1 MVARPSQGD
10 HHLQSPPSKLLLNP
24 GRQGRSP
31 TLLRKS
37 TGKHNLEE
45 GDQLVILNALDVMY
59 KNQQSILDIFSVDT
73 DVFALLTAHFSL
85 IPQSTTLIRRGGE
98 QIRIQE
104 SYMKLGRKR
113 AEALLGWYAFTG
125 TDSTGSFADK
135 RVACHFKAFLQAD
148 DEMLDAF
155 ATFRLLSSIPPWIHR
170 QMEKYVC
177 LLYNIGN
184 ISSDEVPEL
193 RWMLF
198 AQKSKECQ
206 QLPPILGTLVSHTSR
221 AYFMVLVWRSSTE
234 PCPLVLPTTDYFWE
248 LVDGSLK
255 PVFCT
260 ESPAPEALLELRK
273 CNCETDCQRNSCSCK
288 KNNLK
293 CTDMC

>member
-1 MVARPSQGD
+1 M
-10 HHLQSPPSKLLLNP
+10 
-24 GRQGRSP
+24 
-31 TLLRKS
+31 
-37 TGKHNLEE
+37 
-45 GDQLVILNALDVMY
+45 
-59 KNQQSILDIFSVDT
+59 DI
-73 DVFALLTAHFSL
+73 DVFFLLTAHFSL

-104 SYMKLGRKR
+104 GYRKLGWKR
-113 AEALLGWYAFTG
+113 AEALLGWYAFKG
-125 TDSTGSFADK
+125 TDNTGSFADK
-135 RVACHFKAFLQAD
+135 GVACHFKAFLQTD

-155 ATFRLLSSIPPWIHR
+155 ANFGILSAIPPWIHR

-177 LLYNIGN
+177 LLYKIGN

-198 AQKSKECQ
+198 ALLSIASVH
-206 QLPPILGTLVSHTSR
+206 LRNAHTSR

-248 LVDGSLK
+248 LVVGSLK

-273 CNCETDCQRNSCSCK
+273 CICKTGCQRK
-288 KNNLK
+288 KR
-293 CTDMC
+293 TT

>member
-1 MVARPSQGD
+1 
-10 HHLQSPPSKLLLNP
+10 
-24 GRQGRSP
+24 
-31 TLLRKS
+31 
-37 TGKHNLEE
+37 
-45 GDQLVILNALDVMY
+45 VILNALDVMH
-59 KNQQSILDIFSVDT
+59 KNQQSILDVFSVDT
-73 DVFALLTAHFSL
+73 DVFVLLTAHFSL
-85 IPQSTTLIRRGGE
+85 IPQSTTLISRGGE
-98 QIRIQE
+98 RIRIQE

-113 AEALLGWYAFTG
+113 AEALLGWYAFKG
-125 TDSTGSFADK
+125 TDNTGSFAGK
-135 RVACHFKAFLQAD
+135 GVACHFKAFLQAD

-155 ATFRLLSSIPPWIHR
+155 ANFGLLSAIPPWIHR

-177 LLYNIGN
+177 LLYKIGN

-198 AQKSKECQ
+198 AQKSKEGQ
-206 QLPPILGTLVSHTSR
+206 QLPPTLGTLVPHTSR

-234 PCPLVLPTTDYFWE
+234 PCPLVPPATDYFWE

-260 ESPAPEALLELRK
+260 EAPAPEALLELRK
-273 CNCETDCQRNSCSCK
+273 CNCKTGCQRNSCRCK

-293 CTDMC
+293 CTDMSGCVDACQNVNPDRPVDVDGTE